1 MTDHATR
8 RGYAALT
15 LLLSGGLASAA
26 AADILTVGA
35 SPAADFATL
44 DAAIAAAAA
53 GDELLLEPGVY
64 RDADG
69 DGVVA
74 RLDSKPLTLRAA
86 GAPGSA
92 ILEYAVLPVPGRAI
106 LLDGGISEEGVLTD
120 SIFDGLT
127 IRPDDCCGGDGTP
140 LAQAAANASN
150 MAAQFRNCV
159 FSDNRG
165 FNYIESSGPAGNIRF
180 NDCLFIDNDGRILIG
195 GPGGGFIGCTFRS
208 SGTVAF
214 ATPESSSPPWSVQG
228 SMLGCL
234 FESQLGSVRVAHA
247 GDVTIRDCDFRGVA
261 EGVYAVSGGIQSF
274 TRVENC
280 RFPAAPGTAINVN
293 EASMRILGCDFE
305 SAAPS
310 DRTLICIGGDAPLNN
325 LDDFYISIDDCR
337 FGGDLGSGSAVDIES
352 VPLGDRIQRVRISG
366 CEFTDCRS
374 TSAGAAIQS
383 RRSIVDVTGCVFV
396 GGESDAGGHAIALE
410 GGDRGRVRIF
420 GNEFRNHGDPA
431 LGFGATLLN
440 LDALDVQCRD
450 NAFCGDAGT
459 PLGGIA
465 ISAWDN
471 LFGDDC
477 WADFPLPRG
486 IAAMAK
492 ATEVT
497 ATATAGFDIDTDTAT
512 GGTSDTAFA
521 KASFDSFPMMADALT
536 SATLDACTPTERGFD
551 FELETSSQLFAS
563 SGGDFQGTGA
573 DGRIVFTAWVQVV
586 TRDAQSLEIEL
597 FSQDG
602 TDQSSI
608 WSDLAAD
615 ADVVDSTGDS
625 IAPGVDSDPAT
636 GRWTF
641 DLAAD
646 STFTITVR
654 IDLQDGIEVESFEVD
669 NRLVAERFMARVAFL
684 EEGDDDGDGEEEEEE
699 TAAEDLNGD
708 GKINGADL
716 ATILSAWGSQDPT
729 LDLNG
734 DGIVSGGD
742 LARILAAWTS

>member
-15 LLLSGGLASAA
+15 LLLGSGLASAA
-26 AADILTVGA
+26 AADVLTVGA

-106 LLDGGISEEGVLTD
+106 LLDGGISEEGFPTN

-127 IRPDDCCGGDGTP
+127 IRPDDCCDGDGTP
-140 LAQAAANASN
+140 LARAAVDASN
-150 MAAQFRNCV
+150 MAARFRNCV

-165 FNYIESSGPAGNIRF
+165 FNYIESSGPAGDIGF
-180 NDCLFIDNDGRILIG
+180 NDCLFVENDGRILIG
-195 GPGGGFIGCTFRS
+195 GPGGGFTGCTFRS
-208 SGTVAF
+208 SGAVAF
-214 ATPESSSPPWSVQG
+214 ATPEASSPPWSVQG

-247 GDVTIRDCDFRGVA
+247 GDVTIQDCDFRGVA

-305 SAAPS
+305 SAAPD

-431 LGFGATLLN
+431 LGFGATILN

-465 ISAWDN
+465 MSAWDN
-471 LFGDDC
+471 LFGDGC
-477 WADFPLPRG
+477 WMDFPLPRG
-486 IAAMAK
+486 IDAITTAVVVEAVAMAGP
-492 ATEVT
+492 
-497 ATATAGFDIDTDTAT
+497 ATASDLAT
-512 GGTSDTAFA
+512 GGTGDTALA
-521 KASFDSFPMMADALT
+521 SVSFDSFPIMTDAQA
-536 SATLDACTPTERGFD
+536 SATIDASTPTEHGYEFQ
-551 FELETSSQLFAS
+551 LISAAQLFAS
-563 SGGDFQGTGA
+563 NGGDDWPTGV
-573 DGRIVFTAWVQVV
+573 DGRIRFSTSIEVAA
-586 TRDAQSLEIEL
+586 RSAQTLEIDL

-602 TDQSSI
+602 AAGTELWSI
-608 WSDLAAD
+608 FTSNSA
-615 ADVVDSTGDS
+615 VQTIGGTPIPPT
-625 IAPGVDSDPAT
+625 IADPAT
-636 GRWTF
+636 GHWTYE
-641 DLAAD
+641 LAAGETY
-646 STFTITVR
+646 SVTTTIELEDGLTVEWF
-654 IDLQDGIEVESFEVD
+654 EVESKLI
-669 NRLVAERFMARVAFL
+669 NERFFARIEFQT
-684 EEGDDDGDGEEEEEE
+684 ETDPDDGGGEDEED
-699 TAAEDLNGD
+699 AEDVTGD
-708 GKINGADL
+708 GKVDGADL
-716 ATILSAWGSQDPT
+716 AKILSGWGGDDPD
-729 LDLNG
+729 LDLDG
-734 DGIVSGGD
+734 DGIVAGGD
-742 LARILAAWTS
+742 LARILAAWLP